1 MEDNTMKKIL
11 ALALTTVM
19 VVGMLSGC
27 GNDQKTTPAPSQ
39 QDKTTDQ
46 PSTTP
51 ADDKVAEA
59 APDTITMLLPPVSAT
74 YQDKLAEWA
83 KEFNTLYPN
92 LTLEF
97 ETASW
102 EDYKEKLDVQVNAG
116 TPPDIAFVEYDNVG
130 KYLDSGLLVD
140 IKDLAS
146 EEQMKDFDDNAVAFY
161 KNGDGIYGLP
171 VYISIQCL
179 GGNKAMLEAAGIDW
193 KTVQQKGWT
202 FDEFREAIKAGKDK
216 DRYGFIF
223 ACAGVTA
230 ADYLNIMVKNAG
242 MPAPFTKDLKYA
254 YTSQNFLKLLESLR
268 TIIDDGSTPKEMSS
282 VDAGKRWNMF
292 LTAQTMIFGKG
303 LANFEGLALANN
315 AKIAANDGTAVENS
329 KEAEYVVLPVP
340 TFFGASQ
347 AAQGA
352 AGGYSMFRGKEEPT
366 AEHQANVMKAMY
378 FMAAGDVA
386 AYTCNEL
393 YLSCLSNSAR
403 EAVAKIENEVP
414 RSAENAA
421 AMAYLTANAAEA
433 RPDIPSDMLAKNSRM
448 LDEVIVPKFQALLAN
463 EITPQQMY
471 DEVKKAAIENF
482 GEDGIVVD

>member
-1 MEDNTMKKIL
+1 MKKVL

-19 VVGMLSGC
+19 VTGLLTGC
-27 GNDQKTTPAPSQ
+27 GQKPAPAASSQ
-39 QDKTTDQ
+39 PEGSSQAASSEAPGDT
-46 PSTTP
+46 PSESASEDT
-51 ADDKVAEA
+51 

-74 YQDKLAEWA
+74 YQDKLTEWGEA
-83 KEFNTLYPN
+83 FNNLYPN

-130 KYLDSGLLVD
+130 KYLDSGLMVD
-140 IKDLAS
+140 IGALAS
-146 EEQMKDFDDNAVAFY
+146 DEQKKDFDESALSFY
-161 KNGDGIYGLP
+161 RNGDGLYGFP
-171 VYISIQCL
+171 VYISVQCL
-179 GGNKAMLEAAGIDW
+179 GGNKAMLEEAGVDW
-193 KTVQQKGWT
+193 KKIQTQGWT
-202 FDEFREAIKAGKDK
+202 FEEFRDAIKAGTKD

-242 MPAPFTKDLKYA
+242 MPAPFDKDLKYA

-292 LTAQTMIFGKG
+292 LTGQTMTFGKG

-315 AKIAANDGTAVENS
+315 EKIKANDGTAVENS
-329 KEAEYVVLPVP
+329 IEAEYVVLPVP

-352 AGGYSMFRGKEEPT
+352 AGGYSMFRGKEEP
-366 AEHQANVMKAMY
+366 APEHQANVMKALY
-378 FMAAGDVA
+378 FMASGDVA

-393 YLSCLSNSAR
+393 YLSCLSGSAR
-403 EAVAKIENEVP
+403 EALGKIENEVP
-414 RSAENAA
+414 RSPENAA
-421 AMAYLTANAAEA
+421 AMEYLTANAAEA
-433 RPDIPSDMLAKNSRM
+433 RPDIPADLSAKNSRM
-448 LDEVIVPKFQALLAN
+448 MDEVVVPKFQALLAN
-463 EITPQQMY
+463 EITPQEMY
-471 DEVKKAAIENF
+471 DAVKKAAIENF
-482 GEDGIVVD
+482 GEDGIVAD